1 MPESPDFEQI
11 AQAAVNDLRCPRC
24 GSHQIAVTAERD
36 TCLSCHAFG
45 WPSVREFMK
54 AAIAE
59 QLRLTWNARGAADI
73 ATIDAALPGASVKTL
88 DALLRLL
95 DR

>member
-1 MPESPDFEQI
+1 MPETPDFEQMAHAI
-11 AQAAVNDLRCPRC
+11 A
-24 GSHQIAVTAERD
+24 S
-36 TCLSCHAFG
+36 
-45 WPSVREFMK
+45 SVLPVQGATFILHREH
-54 AAIAE
+54 IAE
-59 QLRLTWNARGAADI
+59 QLRFIWNARGAADI